1 MGFKVLFKGCEYM
14 EYTMKEMIEYIG
26 VSNTTLKRYESNGLI
41 PPVFYTKGKH
51 RRYEEIHFIAFKTI
65 RILLKGFDIAVAYQL
80 MKLAKEREFIKAN
93 WIIAQSQ
100 KDLVKK
106 KETLQMHKEFILSVP
121 QKSLKKQTMRIGEL
135 AKFADIQSS
144 TIRYWEKRGLI
155 EATRDKSSGYR
166 FYEKSEVRKTII
178 ISLLRKS
185 IYNLE
190 VIKGIVD
197 EIDDKNLTSIKKHY
211 TTVNNEL
218 DKQLAMQLR
227 GISSYMTYCEKM
239 MSKKDE

>member
-1 MGFKVLFKGCEYM
+1 
-14 EYTMKEMIEYIG
+14 
-26 VSNTTLKRYESNGLI
+26 
-41 PPVFYTKGKH
+41 
-51 RRYEEIHFIAFKTI
+51 
-65 RILLKGFDIAVAYQL
+65 
-80 MKLAKEREFIKAN
+80 
-93 WIIAQSQ
+93 
-100 KDLVKK
+100 
-106 KETLQMHKEFILSVP
+106 
-121 QKSLKKQTMRIGEL
+121 MRIGEL